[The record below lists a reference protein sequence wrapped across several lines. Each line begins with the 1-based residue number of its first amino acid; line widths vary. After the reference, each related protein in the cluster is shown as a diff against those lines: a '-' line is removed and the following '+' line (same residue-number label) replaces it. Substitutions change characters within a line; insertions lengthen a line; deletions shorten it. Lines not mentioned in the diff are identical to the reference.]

1 MIASSPS
8 SIRDEDLNIRSF
20 SFLKKDMGLAAFR
33 LIFLLVF
40 T

>member
-8 SIRDEDLNIRSF
+8 SSFEEDLNIRSF
-20 SFLKKDMGLAAFR
+20 SFLKKDMGARAFR
-33 LIFLLVF
+33 GISRVNP